1 MADFKDVVKALAEN
15 NKKQDQTTD
24 SVDRLR
30 YVFEEHFKFLKRQI
44 KDQEEAAAEAK
55 KVQRQAQSSPVLS
68 TLKSSSQQQGGGLN
82 LGMLLSRAGLLSG
95 FGALVGALEGLR
107 GWELAAIKN
116 IDSIGAGL
124 KALIPTSVVSSLR
137 QAFVNQR
144 ASILRT
150 FGFDATLKAFGSTDD
165 ASLKTPLL
173 TQITDAFKGLRQE
186 FMLKYFGIGIDGK
199 ATVNVT
205 GPGKALLAIED
216 GFAKII
222 GPFKSLGDGITKF
235 LAGTGKAIVDFIEP
249 FMKGASKFASLF
261 GKILWPIGVV
271 MSIFDGV
278 GAYQTKEGDTYDK
291 FAAGISAALG
301 DFIGAPLNLLKS
313 LLSKVFKLIGWDSA
327 AETLDN
333 VDIEKGLKGMFET
346 VLGIPKKLFNWVGT
360 LFSDPAEAGKQA
372 WKTFLTG
379 LGFAAEGIDKLTDVL
394 MIIPNKFF
402 NWIGSFLGWTDPEN
416 PIDIKQKVVDW
427 TVDFF
432 SYLSSWLPNISE
444 IGKQIKDSVVSILPD
459 WLKDYLIG
467 SGTVDEAARK
477 LQIAEYE
484 RVLKTIDKNND
495 NIITSEEYE
504 EAVTGRANSNKR
516 IQLRNA
522 LINLK
527 ELRGDEIPSS
537 TLMEKGGQSITI
549 NNIEAPTPP
558 TPFPFAPPTGSSD
571 KKYLPGSGMSA
582 TDLRYEKK
590 YMSMQGFG
598 LAIGQVHQ

>member
-15 NKKQDQTTD
+15 NKRQDKTTD
-24 SVDRLR
+24 SVDKLR

-44 KDQEEAAAEAK
+44 KDQEEAASEAK
-55 KVQRQAQSSPVLS
+55 KVTRQAQSSP
-68 TLKSSSQQQGGGLN
+68 KNGSQQGSGLN
-82 LGMLLSRAGLLSG
+82 LGMLLSKGGFLAG

-107 GWELAAIKN
+107 GWEVNAIKN

-165 ASLKTPLL
+165 AELKTPLL
-173 TQITDAFKGLRQE
+173 TQITNAFKGLRQE
-186 FMLKYFGIGIDGK
+186 FMLKYFGIGVDGK
-199 ATVNVT
+199 ATVNIT
-205 GPGKALLAIED
+205 GPGKVLLAIEE

-235 LAGTGKAIVDFIEP
+235 LTGTGKAISTFIEP
-249 FMKGASKFASLF
+249 FMTGASKFASLF

-313 LLSKVFKLIGWDSA
+313 LLSKVFKLIGWDSG
-327 AETLDN
+327 AEALDN
-333 VDIEKGLKGMFET
+333 VDIEKGLTNVFET
-346 VLGIPKKLFNWVGT
+346 ILGIPKKLFNWVGT

-379 LGFAAEGIDKLTDVL
+379 LGFAVEGIDTLTDVL

-402 NWIGSFLGWTDPEN
+402 NWIGSYLGWTDPEN
-416 PIDIKQKVVDW
+416 PIDIKQTVIDW

-432 SYLSSWLPNISE
+432 NYLSSWLPNISE
-444 IGKQIKDSVVSILPD
+444 IGKQIKDSVVGILPD
-459 WLKDYLIG
+459 WLKDYVMG
-467 SGTVDEAARK
+467 SGTVDEAAK
-477 LQIAEYE
+477 KIQIAEHE
-484 RVLKTIDKNND
+484 KILKKIDTDGD
-495 NIITSEEYE
+495 NVITSAELRGAEGY
-504 EAVTGRANSNKR
+504 GPRSDLSNA
-516 IQLRNA
+516 IMG
-522 LINLK
+522 LK
-527 ELRGDEIPSS
+527 ELRGEEIP
-537 TLMEKGGQSITI
+537 TYGAMRQGGQSITI
-549 NNIEAPTPP
+549 NNIDNSNNSQQSIA
-558 TPFPFAPPTGSSD
+558 GSSD
-571 KKYLPGSGMSA
+571 KKNLQGSGMSA

-590 YMSMQGFG
+590 YMSMRGFG
-598 LAIGQVHQ
+598 VAIGQVY